1 VPDPPADRV
10 RDRVS
15 VVAVGGHE
23 SARGTALPAL
33 VGPDV
38 ASVSCGRQLLRVT
51 RELLRSRAGSVCVV
65 PMTVGRDAAL
75 IADTARTLLALPAKD
90 RARVVLSEPFGTAQH
105 LVGWLRAAAE
115 RVPHDA
121 ALLVAAPAGDAYDDA
136 ELFRITRL
144 VWQYGPHRVVEAALI
159 GGDPDPVAGVERCRA
174 LGAPRVVALSAS
186 FVPPQLPDTTAL
198 LSAPAVAGVLAARVS
213 DAIRRAERGDD
224 GLAAGLTAADHHGTA
239 HSHAHGDP
247 HAHTHGPS
255 HEHGAAH
262 GHSHDHPHP
271 HADEHAHSPEP
282 ARVPVHSHARPHVSP
297 SPVS

>member
-1 VPDPPADRV
+1 MRAHPADPPAGRP
-10 RDRVS
+10 RDRVA

-23 SARGTALPAL
+23 SAQGTALPAL

-38 ASVSCGRQLLRVT
+38 TPVACGRELLRTT
-51 RELLRSRAGSVCVV
+51 RELLGSRSGSVCVV

-75 IADTARTLLALPAKD
+75 IADTARTLLALSAKD
-90 RARVVLSEPFGTAQH
+90 RARVVLSEPFGTAGH

-115 RVPHDA
+115 RVPDDA

-136 ELFRITRL
+136 ELFRVARL
-144 VWQYGPHRVVEAALI
+144 VWQYGTHRVVETALI
-159 GGDPDPVAGVERCRA
+159 GGDPDPIAGVERCRA
-174 LGAPRVVALSAS
+174 LGAARVVALSAS
-186 FVPPQLPDTTAL
+186 FVPARLPDTTPL

-213 DAIRRAERGDD
+213 DAIRRAEHGDD
-224 GLAAGLTAADHHGTA
+224 GLAAGLIAADHHGTS

-247 HAHTHGPS
+247 HGHTHAPD
-255 HEHGAAH
+255 AH

-271 HADEHAHSPEP
+271 DGNEHAHSPTP
-282 ARVPVHSHARPHVSP
+282 ARVPAHSHARPHVSP